1 MASSRC
7 VFSQIE
13 PNWPLPYSTV
23 PVPLLRDAIGRQAG
37 SPVSIFVQVQCRWP
51 KTGQEKVQF
60 SRKTKY
66 SADLGYNLSMHLV
79 LLFLC

>member
-1 MASSRC
+1 MADSRL
-7 VFSQIE
+7 VISQIE

-23 PVPLLRDAIGRQAG
+23 LVSLLRDAIGRQAG
-37 SPVSIFVQVQCRWP
+37 SPVSIFVQVQCRLP